1 MASQFHDMDLFGII
15 GIGRFG
21 QALVMELLKNGKNV
35 IALDNNAQKLES
47 IKKYV
52 NQVYLIDQMRHDALA
67 EAGIGACGTVI
78 VCIGKDIENNL
89 LATLNAKELGV
100 PRVISKASSA
110 DHGRLL
116 EKLGAEVVIPEEDMG
131 KRLAQSLCRTNTL
144 EWLPLC
150 EDFSIIETEVFSA
163 LDGKKVID
171 LNLRKNYGI
180 NIIAIVDSGKA
191 NGTIG
196 PDTIL
201 KKGQNLVISGTNK
214 NLAAFQ
220 KINTE
225 N

>member
-1 MASQFHDMDLFGII
+1 MDLFGII